1 LPKRKTNM
9 NPLDRFCS
17 SLSTPVA
24 LTLTFAVFCLPAGI
38 AMARWLT
45 D

>member
-1 LPKRKTNM
+1 M
-9 NPLDRFCS
+9 NALDRFCAN
-17 SLSTPVA
+17 LSTPAA

-38 AMARWLT
+38 ALARWLT

>member
-1 LPKRKTNM
+1 M
-9 NPLDRFCS
+9 NALDRFCS

-24 LTLTFAVFCLPAGI
+24 LALTFAVFVLPAGI
-38 AMARWLT
+38 ALARWLT

>member
-1 LPKRKTNM
+1 M
-9 NPLDRFCS
+9 NALDRFCS
-17 SLSTPVA
+17 NLSTPVA

-38 AMARWLT
+38 ALARWLT